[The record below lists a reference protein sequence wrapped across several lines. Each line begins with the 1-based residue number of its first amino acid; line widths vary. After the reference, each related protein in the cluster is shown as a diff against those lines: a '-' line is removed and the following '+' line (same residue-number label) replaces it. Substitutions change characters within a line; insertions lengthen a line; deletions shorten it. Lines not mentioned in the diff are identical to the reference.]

1 METNSNQEYTEPAR
15 PSFDSAGD
23 KRILEGRRSFFL
35 WLIAVGT
42 AAMGALLAVPL
53 VRYVLYPVFAKT
65 TSVSWS
71 NLGHG
76 SQYASVTTPVR
87 QIVKIEQVDGWR
99 EAVSRKPIYV
109 TKGKRKGSL
118 DGVEVLSAVCPH
130 LGCEVPWNAEEGKF
144 MCPCHGSQ
152 FAPDGSLLQGPALR
166 GLDTLPV
173 KSDKGDLM
181 ARYEYFQALL
191 PYKKEVG

>member
-1 METNSNQEYTEPAR
+1 METNSNQENSAR
-15 PSFDSAGD
+15 PQPAFDSTED

-53 VRYVLYPVFAKT
+53 VRYVLYPVFART
-65 TSVSWS
+65 TSVAWS
-71 NLGHG
+71 NLGKG
-76 SQYASVTTPVR
+76 GQYSSLTAPVR

-99 EAVSRKPIYV
+99 EAVSRKPVYV
-109 TKGKRKGSL
+109 TRGKRKGSL

-130 LGCEVPWNAEEGKF
+130 LGCEVPWNAQEGKF

-152 FAPDGSLLQGPALR
+152 FAPDGSLLQGPSLR
-166 GLDTLPV
+166 GMDTLPV
-173 KSDKGDLM
+173 KSDQDDLM
-181 ARYEYFQALL
+181 VRYEYFQALL
-191 PYKKEVG
+191 PNKKEVG